1 MYQYLHDQGVTTYED
16 AYMMLLGQGYSNTE
30 AENLAGYYVDMLKNG
45 KFGGGGDE
53 EKDNDNPLTSIPA
66 YILNNIS
73 RLEDT
78 ANATNKILTAIS
90 GYVNSGAITED
101 QARELG
107 RKYGL
112 EL

>member
-1 MYQYLHDQGVTTYED
+1 MQQRPSKVIISVNPRFVK
-16 AYMMLLGQGYSNTE
+16 QTE
-30 AENLAGYYVDMLKNG
+30 RGFFLCAQPHSHKP
-45 KFGGGGDE
+45 GGGRGLE
-53 EKDNDNPLTSIPA
+53 SVPA
-66 YILNNIS
+66 YILKELS

>member
-1 MYQYLHDQGVTTYED
+1 MGEAYQSIPG
-16 AYMMLLGQGYSNTE
+16 
-30 AENLAGYYVDMLKNG
+30 NLFDNLI
-45 KFGGGGDE
+45 GGGRGLE
-53 EKDNDNPLTSIPA
+53 TVPA
-66 YILNNIS
+66 YILNELS

-90 GYVNSGAITED
+90 GYVNSGAIDEE

>member
-1 MYQYLHDQGVTTYED
+1 
-16 AYMMLLGQGYSNTE
+16 
-30 AENLAGYYVDMLKNG
+30 MLKNG

>member
-1 MYQYLHDQGVTTYED
+1 MEEAYQSIPG
-16 AYMMLLGQGYSNTE
+16 
-30 AENLAGYYVDMLKNG
+30 NLFDNLI
-45 KFGGGGDE
+45 GGGPGLE
-53 EKDNDNPLTSIPA
+53 SVPP
-66 YILNNIS
+66 YILNELS

-90 GYVNSGAITED
+90 GYVNSGAITEE

>member
-1 MYQYLHDQGVTTYED
+1 MKVLVI
-16 AYMMLLGQGYSNTE
+16 
-30 AENLAGYYVDMLKNG
+30 
-45 KFGGGGDE
+45 GGGGRGLE
-53 EKDNDNPLTSIPA
+53 SVPA
-66 YILNNIS
+66 YILKELS

-90 GYVNSGAITED
+90 GYVNSGAIDED